1 MLNKTAQS
9 NLKYIA
15 IVIGILMLLPFF
27 NRITTAVEEYR
38 GTTNRSRAV
47 RARRK
52 RRGAP
57 IKESARSKDRR
68 KAKKCK
74 YLSSPKARKKAGC

>member
-27 NRITTAVEEYR
+27 NRLVDSGSETYTP
-38 GTTNRSRAV
+38 
-47 RARRK
+47 
-52 RRGAP
+52 RRGKARGGGRRQGGGKKVRRDAP
-57 IKESARSKDRR
+57 KRWGT
-68 KAKKCK
+68 KCK
-74 YLSSPKARKKAGC
+74 FASRRMRKKLGC

>member
-27 NRITTAVEEYR
+27 NRLGGSGSETYTPRRGGVSINTAR
-38 GTTNRSRAV
+38 RTGSRKAV
-47 RARRK
+47 RRGQAK
-52 RRGAP
+52 RWGT
-57 IKESARSKDRR
+57 
-68 KAKKCK
+68 KCK
-74 YLSSPKARKKAGC
+74 FANRRMRKKLGC

>member
-1 MLNKTAQS
+1 MLNKTAKS

-47 RARRK
+47 RARSK

-57 IKESARSKDRR
+57 MKESDSSKARR

-74 YLSSPKARKKAGC
+74 YASRRMRKKLGC

>member
-27 NRITTAVEEYR
+27 NRLGDSGSETYR
-38 GTTNRSRAV
+38 RGGPRHGERRAGRGKAV
-47 RARRK
+47 RNGEAK
-52 RRGAP
+52 RWGT
-57 IKESARSKDRR
+57 
-68 KAKKCK
+68 KCK
-74 YLSSPKARKKAGC
+74 FASRRMRKKLGC

>member
-27 NRITTAVEEYR
+27 NRLGDSGSETYR
-38 GTTNRSRAV
+38 RTGRVANRVGRGKAV
-47 RARRK
+47 RTGEARRW
-52 RRGAP
+52 GT
-57 IKESARSKDRR
+57 
-68 KAKKCK
+68 KCK
-74 YLSSPKARKKAGC
+74 FASRRMRKKLGC